1 MNTNPN
7 RKANACFIYEKDK
20 NSKSIFDYVTDVSL
34 YKNEKQCADFTP
46 PFLGYVQAGIP
57 QMNVDIENDL
67 RGADRLVSKCGTCKY
82 TPNDASVASEG
93 LSKVKSQYY
102 KLDECTDDMKI
113 LPKGYY
119 QKK

>member
-7 RKANACFIYEKDK
+7 RKANACFVYEKNK

-34 YKNEKQCADFTP
+34 YKNEKQCVDFTP

-67 RGADRLVSKCGTCKY
+67 RGGDRLVSKCGTCKY
-82 TPNDASVASEG
+82 IPNDPSVASEG
-93 LSKVKSQYY
+93 LSKVKSEFYNAN
-102 KLDECTDDMKI
+102 ECTDDMKI
-113 LPKGYY
+113 LPNGYY